1 MHSRHKCVVCQTE
14 YEPFMSFGRMPT
26 ANGFLLPEEF
36 PTVYFFELKVG
47 FCHNCAVVQLAEL
60 VVAGTKILIKTDAI
74 VMFEDPY
81 LGYFCHKFEEE
92 KFDCYAVENDREN
105 LHFLKIL
112 KRAENRGF

>member
-14 YEPFMSFGRMPT
+14 YEPFKSFGRMPT

-36 PTVYFFELKVG
+36 ATAYFFESKVG

-60 VVAGTKILIKTDAI
+60 VVASTKILLKTDAI

-81 LGYFCHKFEEE
+81 LGDVIE
-92 KFDCYAVENDREN
+92 KNILRPN
-105 LHFLKIL
+105 LL
-112 KRAENRGF
+112 

>member
-36 PTVYFFELKVG
+36 PTAYFFELKVG
-47 FCHNCAVVQLAEL
+47 FCQNCTMVQLAEL
-60 VVAGTKILIKTDAI
+60 VVVSTKILLKTDGI

-81 LGYFCHKFEEE
+81 LGDVIERNILR
-92 KFDCYAVENDREN
+92 AN
-105 LHFLKIL
+105 L
-112 KRAENRGF
+112 

>member
-36 PTVYFFELKVG
+36 PTAYFFELEVG
-47 FCHNCAVVQLAEL
+47 FCQNCAVVPLAEL
-60 VVAGTKILIKTDAI
+60 VVAGTKILLKPGAI

-81 LGYFCHKFEEE
+81 LR
-92 KFDCYAVENDREN
+92 DVVENTRE
-105 LHFLKIL
+105 
-112 KRAENRGF
+112 